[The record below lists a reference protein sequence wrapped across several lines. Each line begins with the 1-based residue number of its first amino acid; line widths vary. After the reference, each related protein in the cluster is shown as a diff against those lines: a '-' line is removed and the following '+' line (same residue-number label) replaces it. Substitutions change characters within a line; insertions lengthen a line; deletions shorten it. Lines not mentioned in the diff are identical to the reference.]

1 MKLERKEL
9 LIFLAVTYG
18 LAFLMG
24 IPLAIFAQQGKDTYA
39 FANAQMFYP
48 AAGLMLARLICRRD
62 DPTLPKPFFLGFLV
76 LTGLAIADCFLPMEI
91 SSFSYLG
98 SIALGVLL
106 FAAKDDSLRAHNLS
120 GGNWGIS
127 LRIFLLFVAIIL
139 ANSFL
144 CSALSS
150 GPAAALEAFLTPA
163 LPKTLLML
171 PVLFLITFPHF
182 LGEEYGWRT
191 YFQPLLQNKFGL
203 IKGVLVFGVLW
214 EFWHL
219 PLVIF
224 YYAPQV
230 STMSLVQ
237 LILYRYVTVTTIAI
251 FMAYAYMKTSNVWLP
266 AFLHCANNNLAVL
279 GGEGSGEMTWVMLGL
294 FLLIR
299 AALFLPLLR
308 SNVFRQQP
316 ST

>member
-1 MKLERKEL
+1 
-9 LIFLAVTYG
+9 
-18 LAFLMG
+18 
-24 IPLAIFAQQGKDTYA
+24 
-39 FANAQMFYP
+39 
-48 AAGLMLARLICRRD
+48 
-62 DPTLPKPFFLGFLV
+62 TLPKPFFWGFLI
-76 LTGLAIADCFLPMEI
+76 LTGLAIADCFLTMEI
-91 SSFSYLG
+91 SALSDLG

-106 FAAKDDSLRAHNLS
+106 FAAKDDSLRTHNLS

-139 ANSFL
+139 VNSFL

-150 GPAAALEAFLTPA
+150 GPATALETFLTPA

-171 PVLFLITFPHF
+171 PVFFLITFPHF

-230 STMSLVQ
+230 STMSLIQ
-237 LILYRYVTVTTIAI
+237 LILYRYVTVTSIAI

-266 AFLHCANNNLAVL
+266 VFLHCANNNLAVL
-279 GGEGSGEMTWVMLGL
+279 GGESSGELTWAMLGL
-294 FLLIR
+294 FILIR
-299 AALFLPLLR
+299 LILFLPILR
-308 SNVFRQQP
+308 SKVFQVHP
-316 ST
+316 ES

>member
-1 MKLERKEL
+1 MKQERKEL

-18 LAFLMG
+18 LTFLMG
-24 IPLAIFAQQGKDTYA
+24 IPLAIFAQQGKDTYS

-48 AAGLMLARLICRRD
+48 AAGLMLAKLNCRRN
-62 DPTLPKPFFLGFLV
+62 DPTLPKPFFWGFLI
-76 LTGLAIADCFLPMEI
+76 LTGLAIADCFLTMEI
-91 SSFSYLG
+91 SAFSYLG

-139 ANSFL
+139 VNSFL

-150 GPAAALEAFLTPA
+150 GPATALETFLTPA

-171 PVLFLITFPHF
+171 PVFFLVTFPHF

-191 YFQPLLQNKFGL
+191 YFQPLLQQKFGL

-230 STMSLVQ
+230 STMSLIQ
-237 LILYRYVTVTTIAI
+237 LILYRYVTVTSIAI

-266 AFLHCANNNLAVL
+266 VFLHCANNNLAVL
-279 GGEGSGEMTWVMLGL
+279 GGEGGGEMTWAMLGL

-299 AALFLPLLR
+299 AALFLPFLR
-308 SNVFRQQP
+308 SKVFRQQP
-316 ST
+316 NT

>member
-18 LAFLMG
+18 LAFFMG

-48 AAGLMLARLICRRD
+48 AACLMLARLICRRD

-120 GGNWGIS
+120 GGNWGTS

-144 CSALSS
+144 CSALAS
-150 GPAAALEAFLTPA
+150 GPAAALESFLPPA
-163 LPKTLLML
+163 LPKTILML

-203 IKGVLVFGVLW
+203 IKGVLMFGVLW

-230 STMSLVQ
+230 STMSLIQ
-237 LILYRYVTVTTIAI
+237 LILYRYVTVTSIAI
-251 FMAYAYMKTSNVWLP
+251 FMAYAYMKTNSVWLP

-316 ST
+316 DT

>member
-1 MKLERKEL
+1 MKQERKEL

-18 LAFLMG
+18 LTFLMG

-39 FANAQMFYP
+39 FPTAQMLYP
-48 AAGLMLARLICRRD
+48 AAGLMLAKLICRRN
-62 DPTLPKPFFLGFLV
+62 DPTLPKPFFWGFLI
-76 LTGLAIADCFLPMEI
+76 LTGLAIADCFLTMEI
-91 SSFSYLG
+91 SAFSYLG

-106 FAAKDDSLRAHNLS
+106 FAAKDDSLRTHNLS

-139 ANSFL
+139 VNSFL

-150 GPAAALEAFLTPA
+150 GPATALETFLTPA

-171 PVLFLITFPHF
+171 PVFFLVTFPHF

-191 YFQPLLQNKFGL
+191 YFQPLLQQKFGL

-230 STMSLVQ
+230 STMSLIQ
-237 LILYRYVTVTTIAI
+237 LILYRYVTVTSIAI

-266 AFLHCANNNLAVL
+266 VFLHCANNNLAVL
-279 GGEGSGEMTWVMLGL
+279 GGEGGGEMTWAMLGL

-299 AALFLPLLR
+299 AALFLPFLR
-308 SNVFRQQP
+308 SKVFRQQP
-316 ST
+316 NT